1 MHETMFDQFAPA
13 LKRLGSRGRHSPE
26 FSLGKDGLYELRYIP
41 FEHLNRDARLVIV
54 GITPGPNQ
62 IELAYDTA
70 QSLLMSGMRT
80 EQILAEVKKA
90 GSFGGQAMR
99 PNLLRMLRHFP
110 FNRLLG
116 IEDVATLWSADA
128 RLLHSTSV
136 VPHAV
141 FESGKPFNG
150 KFDAILKSPLLKQCF
165 LDSFVAS
172 IAQLRS
178 DAIYV
183 ALGDTPK
190 GALEWCVSQGYLRAQ
205 QVLGAFCH
213 PSSSGGSAT
222 AYYLREKTLA
232 DLNEKDPV
240 RHRTAVLDEYYC
252 QMHAS
257 ISALLGS
264 AGRVAEPIPAPI
276 PPPTAAPRMS
286 APDAEVAEKTKERR
300 MSTPAGAEPDDEAE
314 ARAEE
319 MRFILDQIVVAGNT
333 LTHEI
338 KKVAE
343 VQTRSGQVVYLVKTH
358 SKMNRIVLAVHP
370 EHAPEHL
377 SRLPGVESVSSDY
390 RFHSNMSR
398 FPKKKNKGEKE
409 TQYGWHVI
417 TESVGDCQRFLASF

>member
-1 MHETMFDQFAPA
+1 MSKTIFDQFAPA
-13 LKRLGSRGRHSPE
+13 LMRLGSRGQNAPE
-26 FSLGKDGLYELRYIP
+26 FSLGKDGPYELRYTP

-62 IELAYDTA
+62 IKLAYDTA
-70 QSLLMSGMRT
+70 QSLLVSGVGR
-80 EQILAEVKKA
+80 EQILAEVKKT

-116 IEDVATLWSADA
+116 IEDVATLWSTHT

-141 FESGKPFNG
+141 FENGKPFKG

-172 IAQLRS
+172 LTQLRS

-190 GALEWCVSQGYLRAQ
+190 AALEWCVSQGYLHTQ

-222 AYYLREKTLA
+222 AYYLREKSLA
-232 DLNEKDPV
+232 DMTEKDPI
-240 RHRTAVLDEYYC
+240 RHRADVLDEYYR
-252 QMHAS
+252 QMQAAV
-257 ISALLGS
+257 SALLGGL
-264 AGRVAEPIPAPI
+264 GRVVEPAPPRAPSPAPSIPAPV
-276 PPPTAAPRMS
+276 
-286 APDAEVAEKTKERR
+286 AEVAVKADGRKR
-300 MSTPAGAEPDDEAE
+300 SAPAEAEPEDEA
-314 ARAEE
+314 RTEE
-319 MRFILDQIVVAGNT
+319 MQSILYHLMAAGNT
-333 LTHEI
+333 LIREV

-343 VQTRSGQVVYLVKTH
+343 LQTQSGQVVYLVKTQ
-358 SKMNRIVLAVHP
+358 SRMNRIVLAVHP
-370 EHAPEHL
+370 EHAPDRL
-377 SRLPGVESVSSDY
+377 SRLPGVESVSSGH
-390 RFHSNMSR
+390 RFHSNMLR
-398 FPKKKNKGEKE
+398 FPKKKNKGEAK

-417 TESVGDCQRFLASF
+417 TDSLWDCQRFLASF